1 MLASA
6 LSLMMTP
13 LCAIEICSKLAL
25 VAPWGARG
33 AWGDERENAQAT
45 CRLASGAL
53 QISPQLHLGSCMS
66 ECVAFVLLDAL
77 GMRSESQVVNH
88 NVTTFFRLTQ
98 ST

>member
-6 LSLMMTP
+6 LSLTTTP

-45 CRLASGAL
+45 CQLASGAL
-53 QISPQLHLGSCMS
+53 QISPQLHLGSCIS
-66 ECVAFVLLDAL
+66 GFL
-77 GMRSESQVVNH
+77 RSFCWAWNEVRKSGCQSQRDHVS
-88 NVTTFFRLTQ
+88 RRTQ
-98 ST
+98 R